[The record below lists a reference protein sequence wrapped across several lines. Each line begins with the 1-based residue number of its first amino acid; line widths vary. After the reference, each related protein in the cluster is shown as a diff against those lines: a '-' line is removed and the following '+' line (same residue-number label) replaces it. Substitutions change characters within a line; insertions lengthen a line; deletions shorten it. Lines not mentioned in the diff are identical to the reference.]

1 MECVVSVSVHDLKE
15 WRLPASLCFTVIL
28 ADFVVICYVGLPV
41 VSLEHAYVCPI
52 TSEDMPTQMKLTAAR
67 SIFVAA
73 QL

>member
-1 MECVVSVSVHDLKE
+1 MECVVSVSVLDLKE

-41 VSLEHAYVCPI
+41 VALLNMHMCPVPP
-52 TSEDMPTQMKLTAAR
+52 EDMPTQMKLTAL
-67 SIFVAA
+67 SIFVTP